1 MNFVGKIPSCVS
13 DGFNRIPNEYL
24 MVKWP
29 FVSLTSRARQ
39 GKKNPPSAAS
49 EPKWNHLIDYL
60 TWTLWEKLRHLISV
74 TKFVSDI
81 QTWYGRRWLVNH
93 GQRAE
98 QWRTMAPPLAAGC
111 RSNAQRCRY
120 SVKWTLLKKCQRWIG
135 QRRFEVNVTL
145 KRWNDALWDAPAPR
159 VTPASA
165 ASIGATCSLATRI
178 NNETTFNCENI
189 SMEEEG
195 GREGG
200 REEGG
205 RKEGDQ
211 HGFSFYHWSD
221 HELSYTEITQ
231 DKINSTN
238 ISTETDTNFERDFK
252 ANPAVNR
259 PLYNH
264 HTGQM
269 PEINRLSSLIM
280 DVDGFPTPSQS
291 KRAIFPK

>member
-49 EPKWNHLIDYL
+49 EPKLNHLIDYL

-165 ASIGATCSLATRI
+165 ASIGATCSVATRI

-195 GREGG
+195 GRREGG
-200 REEGG
+200 RREEGG
-205 RKEGDQ
+205 RSTWIFFLSLKRPWIELHRDNTGQNQFNKHLDRN
-211 HGFSFYHWSD
+211 G
-221 HELSYTEITQ
+221 HELWTGFQSQ
-231 DKINSTN
+231 PSCKS
-238 ISTETDTNFERDFK
+238 
-252 ANPAVNR
+252 AV
-259 PLYNH
+259 
-264 HTGQM
+264 
-269 PEINRLSSLIM
+269 I
-280 DVDGFPTPSQS
+280 
-291 KRAIFPK
+291 